1 MEAKDL
7 PGELESDMMTLDA
20 RAKTIVR
27 ASIEL
32 GEIKARIEL
41 FQLIREAMAD
51 KYTQGDDIAGAILE
65 WLWLELSE
73 KYQIN
78 LSE

>member
-7 PGELESDMMTLDA
+7 PGELESDLMILGT
-20 RAKTIVR
+20 RAEMLVR
-27 ASIEL
+27 SSVKL
-32 GEIKARIEL
+32 GEMKARIEL

-51 KYTQGDDIAGAILE
+51 KYAQGDEIAGAILE

>member
-7 PGELESDMMTLDA
+7 PGELESDMMILGT
-20 RAKTIVR
+20 RAEMLVR
-27 ASIEL
+27 SSVKL
-32 GEIKARIEL
+32 GEMKARIEL

-51 KYTQGDDIAGAILE
+51 KYSQGDEIAGAILE

-73 KYQIN
+73 KYQID

>member
-7 PGELESDMMTLDA
+7 PGELESDMMTLDS
-20 RAKTIVR
+20 RAKTLVR

-32 GEIKARIEL
+32 GEVKARMEL

-51 KYTQGDDIAGAILE
+51 KYAQGDDIAGAILE

>member
-20 RAKTIVR
+20 RAKTLVR